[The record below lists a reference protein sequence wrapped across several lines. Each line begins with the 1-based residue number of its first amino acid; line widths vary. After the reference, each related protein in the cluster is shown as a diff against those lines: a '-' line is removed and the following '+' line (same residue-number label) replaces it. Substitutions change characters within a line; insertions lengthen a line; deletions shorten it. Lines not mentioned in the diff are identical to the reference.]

1 MKSTVT
7 AKHQTTIPKEVRE
20 KLGISV
26 HDALEWVVNN
36 GKVIVFPV
44 HNDFFRHRGSV
55 KVGPGDIRADI
66 EAAREKRLEKHR

>member
-26 HDALEWVVNN
+26 HDALEWVVDD

-44 HNDFFRHRGSV
+44 HNEFFRHRGSV
-55 KVGPGDIRADI
+55 KVGTGDVAADI
-66 EAAREKRLEKHR
+66 ETARKRRLEKYR